1 MVDEDDRNKATR
13 RLEIG
18 TENGWAMMA
27 CAPTVGA
34 PVARLAIEALKER
47 IALRDADNPEPVAQE
62 E

>member
-18 TENGWAMMA
+18 TDSGWEMMA

-34 PVARLAIEALKER
+34 PVAQLAIEALKER